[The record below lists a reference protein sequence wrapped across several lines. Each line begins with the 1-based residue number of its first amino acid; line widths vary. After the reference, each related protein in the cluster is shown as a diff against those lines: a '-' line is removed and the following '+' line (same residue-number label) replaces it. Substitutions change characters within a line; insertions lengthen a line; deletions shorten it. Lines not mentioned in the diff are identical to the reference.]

1 MKRCENTKGERLS
14 LCNMQYHGVA
24 KYCWENDHE
33 PSSDGY
39 KRPDIFKLD
48 FTSSHLHTL
57 QNSSLCVVR
66 RRCENTK
73 NNQFIKSSKTSN
85 PISCKTP
92 KVLSLV
98 DPDQFRQVAAHHIIL
113 PLYTFYSSTYTYV
126 YTHYTR
132 IDSIY
137 NHIYT

>member
-73 NNQFIKSSKTSN
+73 TNQFIKSSKTPN
-85 PISCKTP
+85 HISCKTP
-92 KVLSLV
+92 KFFPWST
-98 DPDQFRQVAAHHIIL
+98 PTNSGKSQPIIL
-113 PLYTFYSSTYTYV
+113 YSLYTPFIAVHTPMYTPIIHV
-126 YTHYTR
+126 
-132 IDSIY
+132 
-137 NHIYT
+137 